1 MDRAGL
7 RDQVAPLEA
16 LFNQKYPDETQAEE
30 SAWTALVEALT
41 GLSAFF
47 AVTCSNDGKPAPG
60 LQGARTATYGAL
72 RKAIRGFH
80 TAFPDMIVDKGVAS
94 AIRCSASACA
104 DAFLADIEVED
115 PERRDS
121 LRARLEVCVLEAL
134 GKV

>member
-1 MDRAGL
+1 
-7 RDQVAPLEA
+7 
-16 LFNQKYPDETQAEE
+16 
-30 SAWTALVEALT
+30 
-41 GLSAFF
+41 
-47 AVTCSNDGKPAPG
+47 
-60 LQGARTATYGAL
+60 
-72 RKAIRGFH
+72 
-80 TAFPDMIVDKGVAS
+80 MIVDKGVAS